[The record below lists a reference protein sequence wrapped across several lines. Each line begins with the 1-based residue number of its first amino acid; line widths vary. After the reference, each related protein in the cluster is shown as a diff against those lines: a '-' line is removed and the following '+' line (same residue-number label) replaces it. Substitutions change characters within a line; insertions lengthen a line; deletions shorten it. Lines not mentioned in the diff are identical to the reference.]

1 MDMDSVS
8 FPIDPA
14 SIGAAVAAA
23 GAAALLVVFGWV
35 VGFAF
40 VKRLQSRVFASVD
53 GGSNGLDE
61 NDYSEWRSNFKLDD
75 TEENRSMFF
84 SSTDGG
90 EAIDRGYE
98 AMLLRHDEES
108 DFREYREFFSVEDND
123 ESEREWMHQ
132 RAQAEART
140 AAYLRTV
147 EVDDWDDDEER
158 HPEADRA

>member
-1 MDMDSVS
+1 
-8 FPIDPA
+8 
-14 SIGAAVAAA
+14 
-23 GAAALLVVFGWV
+23 
-35 VGFAF
+35 
-40 VKRLQSRVFASVD
+40 
-53 GGSNGLDE
+53 
-61 NDYSEWRSNFKLDD
+61 
-75 TEENRSMFF
+75 MFF